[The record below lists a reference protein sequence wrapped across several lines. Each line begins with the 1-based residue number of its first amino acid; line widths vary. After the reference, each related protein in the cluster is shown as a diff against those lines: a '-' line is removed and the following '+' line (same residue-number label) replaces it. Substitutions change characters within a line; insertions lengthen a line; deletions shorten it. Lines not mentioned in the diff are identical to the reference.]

1 MATAVSKDDVAPEY
15 QDSGDESV
23 NGSDQL
29 EPTIRSIS
37 DRLQEA
43 NIKAGV
49 KPYNGDL
56 EKFTDL
62 GLKDCKV
69 KGFLS
74 TNGPPDI
81 CFAIKCLC
89 DDHEVTKELNK
100 GFF

>member
-1 MATAVSKDDVAPEY
+1 M
-15 QDSGDESV
+15 

-49 KPYNGDL
+49 KPYANDL

-69 KGFLS
+69 KGFLN

-89 DDHEVTKELNK
+89 EYHSVTKELNK